1 MRLGRVFGMGCV
13 AAALASCAY
22 VDYARH
28 WVGDFSAACDVRR
41 VGAGQ
46 GHLSMPIETRICT
59 SDPYVHTSI
68 WMSSLTLDDLVAA
81 PMPSG
86 QILHVEMLFPPQPGE
101 TPIDPDATNLS
112 IRYILISN
120 GEVGI
125 YEGGGFGY
133 PIGGHESGTMSL
145 RVEPSGLVLTESTDG
160 FVDLLSPA
168 ELTAVFTGTCDDA
181 AGHRFADGVDQFVTN
196 TFGRTMY
203 VDASGIMPVPAIR

>member
-1 MRLGRVFGMGCV
+1 MRFGKSFV
-13 AAALASCAY
+13 LAALTAALTSCAY

-28 WVGDFSAACDVRR
+28 WAGDFAASCSVKR
-41 VGAGQ
+41 VDGG
-46 GHLSMPIETRICT
+46 GHLTMHVATQLCT
-59 SDPYVHTSI
+59 SDPYVHTSL
-68 WMSSLTLDDLVAA
+68 WLSDLTLDELASGQLE
-81 PMPSG
+81 SG
-86 QILHVEMLFPPQPGE
+86 QILHVEMLFPPMPGE

-133 PIGGHESGTMSL
+133 PIGGHEHGMMSL

-168 ELTAVFTGTCDDA
+168 LLTAVFTGDCDDA

-203 VDASGIMPVPAIR
+203 VHAGTGQVAADF